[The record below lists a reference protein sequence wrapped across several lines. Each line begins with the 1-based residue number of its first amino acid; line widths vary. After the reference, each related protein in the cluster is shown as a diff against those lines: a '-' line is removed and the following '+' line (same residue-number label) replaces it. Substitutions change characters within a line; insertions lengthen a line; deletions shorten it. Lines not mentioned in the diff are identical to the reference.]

1 MCGHALNNKKKLS
14 TMLTSFFL
22 SVPCDPMSPFCFH
35 QITRVISQIGEKQKP
50 RDPKTVKT
58 ALSPAAGKG
67 GFLNSLLDKKK
78 TAQGCTGVVWEWS
91 CFHILVRHEIQSRT
105 LVLVWDTGSTNLKA
119 SWKQKPSIQVCETQ
133 DFTCLESNCNISSCE
148 GYNTYILLKLHNH
161 PPAPVSS
168 INFLY

>member
-1 MCGHALNNKKKLS
+1 M
-14 TMLTSFFL
+14 
-22 SVPCDPMSPFCFH
+22 
-35 QITRVISQIGEKQKP
+35 ISQIGEKQKP

-67 GFLNSLLDKKK
+67 GFLNSLLDKKKKKK

-168 INFLY
+168 INFLYRWWFKKTL